1 MADQRFTKSMRLLS
15 RTDFRRVY
23 EHRCS
28 VADGSIRLVGRLN
41 GEEFSRMGLSVSREC
56 GNAVVRNRWK
66 RLLREAYRLSHE
78 RLPLGIDFVV
88 IPRPDA
94 EPELGPLEKSLVNL
108 SWRLQKRLKEADS
121 TARRNARAEKRS
133 RPSRRPPRD

>member
-23 EHRCS
+23 DRRCS
-28 VADGSIRLVGRLN
+28 IADSLIRLVGRLN
-41 GEEFSRMGLSVSREC
+41 DENFSRMGLSVSREC

-66 RLLREAYRLSHE
+66 RLLREAFRLSQAS
-78 RLPLGIDFVV
+78 LPTSIDFVV

-94 EPELGPLEKSLVNL
+94 HPELGPLEKSLVNL
-108 SWRLQKRLKEADS
+108 SWRLQKKLKEADS
-121 TARRNARAEKRS
+121 TARRNAREEKRT
-133 RPSRRPPRD
+133 RRSTRKE